1 MTVLPGQA
9 RSGTPGAP
17 ARTVGGM
24 PLGRVRR
31 RGPGTPLGVLAGLTA
46 LAALAACASGG
57 SGPGATG
64 TGVPPAPPATSP
76 RPVPA
81 PPADQAPPTPSV
93 MDPVA
98 GQRERRLPWTVVR
111 PSAETLVVEVAAGGP
126 PCDAVTGV
134 DVVESADRV
143 AVTVWAGRV
152 PGATGCEGPVP
163 ALLGTFW
170 VRVPLAAPLGARAV
184 TPG

>member
-9 RSGTPGAP
+9 RSGDPGAP

-24 PLGRVRR
+24 PPGRVRR
-31 RGPGTPLGVLAGLTA
+31 RGPGTLLGVLAG
-46 LAALAACASGG
+46 LAALAACAWGG
-57 SGPGATG
+57 SSPEATG

-76 RPVPA
+76 RPVP
-81 PPADQAPPTPSV
+81 PAGQAPPTPSV

-111 PSAETLVVEVAAGGP
+111 PSPDTLVVEVAAGGP

-134 DVVESADRV
+134 DVVESDDRV

-170 VRVPLAAPLGARAV
+170 VRVPLAAPLGTRVV